1 MARIRNRKNYT
12 REFKL
17 EVVRE
22 VETTDQT
29 VKEVGARY
37 GINHDLIYQ
46 WRKKILEEG
55 VEAFPGKGK
64 LSKREAEVH
73 AKEKRIRDLEME
85 NEILKKA
92 ISIFS
97 QDQRGNTHS

>member
-1 MARIRNRKNYT
+1 MAQVKSRKNYT
-12 REFKL
+12 REFKM

-29 VKEVGARY
+29 VKEIGARY
-37 GINHDLIYQ
+37 EINPDLIYQ
-46 WRKKILEEG
+46 WRKKLLEEG
-55 VEAFPGKGK
+55 IDAFPGKGK
-64 LSKREAEVH
+64 LTQKDAAEQ
-73 AKEKRIRDLEME
+73 AKDKRIRALEME

-97 QDQRGNTHS
+97 QDGRGNTHS